1 MTSCKLASFSRRTL
15 LHGVSKYEFR
25 VGILFFIA
33 FDPFVSL
40 LLCYRLLTALCL
52 AAPDSPEDTDG
63 DGPVS
68 SSEDEDD
75 DAGSVSQHS
84 ECSASQQQHPLD
96 ASKSSFQ
103 RLQFPRDSGCYD
115 SSITAMKEYLHTR
128 HHHRLHKKPIPTGS
142 DLQHHHHRSCR
153 SSSSKCGKEGR
164 DPVKEGC
171 MGVLRPQGD
180 CSVRTCIDSRE
191 VPNNLDAGLITSL
204 QHPLLQQSSGG
215 SGSGVGVGTV
225 EGNEVRYRGCAGNVQ
240 GAVTDVDSDKQG
252 IVHKASVPQLQ
263 NFLPNIPVTSS
274 SMTVSPITH
283 LPLADFT
290 GIMGGGRSLISAS
303 SISASISSSS
313 PVRTCAGNSFG
324 TEYKSDSYVVARGK
338 RVTVESCRKTGSP
351 SASSPVGSLRCST
364 KQQVPLDSPSS
375 RRSPSN
381 PFSAVATNTSVID
394 VSPQVAASQSPC
406 SVAGSGTVIASE
418 DSCETNTKLTM
429 VKYVVGGSSDLG
441 LGCESGN
448 VMGIGRGGCCLS
460 EKSSDSGV
468 SSSSLSSANPKDN
481 CGRKEGRALAA
492 NNAGQPAM
500 ESPTR
505 GFVNYG
511 SCIIGNH
518 RSSPTTNTNKGLVLQ
533 GPDTSSYQ

>member
-1 MTSCKLASFSRRTL
+1 MC
-15 LHGVSKYEFR
+15 
-25 VGILFFIA
+25 
-33 FDPFVSL
+33 
-40 LLCYRLLTALCL
+40 LTA
-52 AAPDSPEDTDG
+52 PESPEDTDG

-115 SSITAMKEYLHTR
+115 SSITAVKERLYTHHR
-128 HHHRLHKKPIPTGS
+128 HHHHKKPLPAGS
-142 DLQHHHHRSCR
+142 TLQHHHHKSCR
-153 SSSSKCGKEGR
+153 SSSSKGSKEGR
-164 DPVKEGC
+164 DQVKEGC
-171 MGVLRPQGD
+171 VGVLRPQGD
-180 CSVRTCIDSRE
+180 CAVRTRINSRE
-191 VPNNLDAGLITSL
+191 VPNNLDSGLLTSL
-204 QHPLLQQSSGG
+204 QHPLLQQSSSG
-215 SGSGVGVGTV
+215 SGSGVGVVTV
-225 EGNEVRYRGCAGNVQ
+225 EGNEVRYRGSAGNVQ
-240 GAVTDVDSDKQG
+240 GAVTDVDLDKQG
-252 IVHKASVPQLQ
+252 MVHKASVPQQQ
-263 NFLPNIPVTSS
+263 NFLPNIPVTASS
-274 SMTVSPITH
+274 VTVSPITH

-290 GIMGGGRSLISAS
+290 GVMGGGRSLISAS

-313 PVRTCAGNSFG
+313 PVRTCVGNSFSA
-324 TEYKSDSYVVARGK
+324 EYKSDSYVVARGK

-351 SASSPVGSLRCST
+351 SASSPVGSLRCGT

-375 RRSPSN
+375 KRSPSN
-381 PFSAVATNTSVID
+381 PFSAVTTNTSIMD

-406 SVAGSGTVIASE
+406 SVAGTGTVIVSE

-481 CGRKEGRALAA
+481 CGRKEGRALIA
-492 NNAGQPAM
+492 NNACQPAM

-511 SCIIGNH
+511 SCIINNH

-533 GPDTSSYQ
+533 GPDTNSYQ